1 MYDHISFGVTQL
13 EKSLAFY
20 DAALGGLGI
29 TRMFAMMNEGIAGY
43 KGSGGGTFWLYAKDP
58 QQAALG
64 TVQPPPRFHMAFQ
77 AANRAAVDAFY
88 KGAIAQGGKDDGA
101 PGIRA
106 QYHAHYYAAYVF
118 DPDGYK
124 LEAVCH
130 NPE

>member
-1 MYDHISFGVTQL
+1 MYDHISFGVANL

-20 DAALGGLGI
+20 DAALGALGI

-43 KGSGGGTFWLYAKDP
+43 KGANGSTFWIYSKDR
-58 QQAALG
+58 QQGALG
-64 TVQPPPRFHMAFQ
+64 AVQPPPRFHMAFQ
-77 AANRAAVDAFY
+77 ASNRAAVDAFY

>member
-20 DAALGGLGI
+20 DAALGALGI

-43 KGSGGGTFWLYAKDP
+43 KGAGGSTFWIYAKDR
-58 QQAALG
+58 QQVPLTA
-64 TVQPPPRFHMAFQ
+64 VQPVPRFHMAFQ
-77 AANRAAVDAFY
+77 ATNRAAVDAFY